1 MAEVPEMNSILM
13 DDYSESEEDFY
24 GGCPCGIKNSLQ
36 DFHWGSCP
44 KNCSTC
50 SSGIKLE
57 ITEQRQSSRTFTK
70 TVVLVVSV
78 EKMKKKT
85 DSRKLFMDM
94 DLLHL
99 LNNNFVED
107 EIPFESDELTEAANT
122 TYRYSTSKIFD
133 IKDTSNK
140 YLALK
145 EFPGNSRL
153 VALQLQGTN
162 TKQKVKLNMA
172 FYSTQPFDG
181 GRRRPVALGIMGKN
195 VYLSCISAEG
205 APELRLE
212 SVSNIQSMKN
222 DDLLRFIFLKSENGP
237 NGTSTSSFESA
248 VFPDWYISTS
258 QSEEEPIRMVHQH
271 EQRYITEFSLL
282 QDM

>member
-1 MAEVPEMNSILM
+1 MAHVPEINSILM
-13 DDYSESEEDFY
+13 DNYSETEEDLY
-24 GGCPCGIKNSLQ
+24 GGCPREIKNSLQ
-36 DFHWGSCP
+36 DFHCGSCP

-57 ITEQRQSSRTFTK
+57 ITEQRQSSRTFRK
-70 TVVLVVSV
+70 TVVLVVAV

-94 DLLHL
+94 DLLDL
-99 LNNNFVED
+99 LNNIFVED
-107 EIPFESDELTEAANT
+107 EIPFETFEFEHSSNT
-122 TYRYSTSKIFD
+122 TYRYSTSKVFN

-140 YLALK
+140 CFALQ
-145 EFPGNSRL
+145 EFPGNARL
-153 VALQLQGTN
+153 VALQLQGMN
-162 TKQKVKLNMA
+162 IQREVKLNMA
-172 FYSTQPFDG
+172 FYSTKPFYG

-195 VYLSCISAEG
+195 VYLSCVSAEG

-212 SVSNIQSMKN
+212 SVSNIQSIKN

-248 VFPDWYISTS
+248 MFSDWYISTS
-258 QSEEEPIRMVHQH
+258 QSENELVQMVHQH